1 MNSFIVWLGS
11 MGIGRIILAVGFV
24 IVMIGGGIGVAT
36 GDLTKEEMRELA
48 DSIIQLFPDNPEMPL
63 TMEGP
68 MVVPDQP

>member
-11 MGIGRIILAVGFV
+11 MGIGRIILAIGFV

-48 DSIIQLFPDNPEMPL
+48 DSIIQLFPDNPEMSL
-63 TMEGP
+63 RMEGP
-68 MVVPDQP
+68 MIVPDQP